1 MTYGGWLS
9 YDGAVSETAANSGGR
24 KRTEILKEGKFLSE
38 PKFLISSHG
47 RRFVAHRNR
56 ELRAPSPSHP
66 INPGTIPRKQRFRL
80 HEIDAALRAAGG
92 VYAHAARLL
101 SEATGRSCTRQ
112 NIQQWVHKYSK
123 LTETVRE
130 GVEEIKDLAETALIE
145 NIRNGDTNAIKF
157 YLETKG
163 KDRGYEQAGL
173 RIVEQINFA
182 AEVAKRGDPPHQ
194 ANDVVMGDDFELRRA
209 NVMSGLRE
217 QRLVDQLIIAEKA

>member
-1 MTYGGWLS
+1 LWRIVTASCAPRLRRTPSIPEQFVIERIVAIERGAEGIQASMDTDFWRMTMI
-9 YDGAVSETAANSGGR
+9 N
-24 KRTEILKEGKFLSE
+24 
-38 PKFLISSHG
+38 
-47 RRFVAHRNR
+47 
-56 ELRAPSPSHP
+56 PSP
-66 INPGTIPRKQRFRL
+66 IPRKQRFRL

-123 LTETVRE
+123 LIETVRE

-163 KDRGYEQAGL
+163 KDRGYVRQYKVTGAEGQPLTAPPPQVVVYMPDNGRDPDLVRRLGGYQGKTNGAGS
-173 RIVEQINFA
+173 V
-182 AEVAKRGDPPHQ
+182 
-194 ANDVVMGDDFELRRA
+194 
-209 NVMSGLRE
+209 
-217 QRLVDQLIIAEKA
+217 